1 MSALQSFSMN
11 QPVPPRIR
19 VLIADDHPMMREGI
33 AATLRVHADIDVV
46 SIAGNGE
53 EAIAQFAR
61 HRPDVSLL
69 DLQMPVKDGLEAIV
83 GIRTLHPDARI
94 VVLTTFSGDAR
105 VIGALKAGAAAYLL
119 KDVAGAELAQTVRRV
134 YKGASVI
141 ARVAQQEVDGH
152 YPADKLSPR
161 ELDVL
166 RLAASGNANR
176 VIGEILSISEPTVKS
191 HMSTILVKL
200 GASDRTHAVTLA
212 VKRGYISL

>member
-1 MSALQSFSMN
+1 MN
-11 QPVPPRIR
+11 LPHPRPIR
-19 VLIADDHPMMREGI
+19 VMIADDHPMMREGI
-33 AATLRVHADIDVV
+33 AATLRVHGDMDIV
-46 SIAGNGE
+46 SIAGDGE
-53 EAIAQFAR
+53 QAIAQFAR

-83 GIRTLHPDARI
+83 GIRALHPDARI

-119 KDVAGAELAQTVRRV
+119 KDVPGAELAQTIRRV
-134 YKGASVI
+134 YQGASVI

-152 YPADKLSPR
+152 YPADKLSAR

-166 RLAASGNANR
+166 RLAAGGNSNR
-176 VIGEILSISEPTVKS
+176 VIGEQLGISEPTVKS

-200 GASDRTHAVTLA
+200 GAGDRTHAVTLA